1 MSATRWQQVVVME
14 FGKRHDTADTT
25 EFCLRQLVTDD
36 VLQRSYGE
44 TGVMDFGKV
53 CYEEVADLLWTCYAE
68 VANLF
73 VTDLLCYGLLVIHG
87 VDLLRTCE

>member
-1 MSATRWQQVVVME
+1 
-14 FGKRHDTADTT
+14 
-25 EFCLRQLVTDD
+25 
-36 VLQRSYGE
+36 
-44 TGVMDFGKV
+44 MDFGKV